1 LSAFIFQDVNV
12 KPQHLSPP
20 ATPDTWRIVETRLDA
35 GQTHLN
41 ETLFTLG
48 NGYIGLRG
56 AHEEGN
62 PLPAAASTDGT
73 YLNGFYDTEPIR
85 YPENAYGLARTNQF
99 MLNVPNAKCIVLRL
113 EDELLDLSTGRLL
126 DYERVLDLRQGVL
139 ERRLT
144 WESPQGRQVAISSKR
159 LVCLARKHVLGLR
172 YEVKALN
179 FSGRLQLVSGLDG
192 NVSNVEAGDDPRV
205 GSVISGPSLHYRGT
219 ELAAQHAALS
229 QQTAHSGL
237 TLVSAMSN
245 AFACL
250 AADGSPMA
258 RGIVSPVRTPAQ
270 NKLEQ
275 SYTVDIE
282 RGQAVQLTKFASYLS
297 SRDCAQHALLAETDA
312 ILAAARAAGFAQLCE
327 EQQQALDQF
336 WSKAAVDIG
345 GDDAL
350 LQGMRFNQFH
360 LLQSAGRDGK
370 TNIAAKGVTG
380 EGYEGHYFWDTE
392 IYIFPFFLYTDP
404 AIARQ
409 LLAFRFSCLPAARAR
424 AREMSHERG
433 ALFPWRTISGEE
445 CSAYFPAGTAQYH
458 INADIAYAVKLYL
471 ETTGDQAFLCEQG
484 AEMVLESARIW
495 MGIGCFIDGQ
505 FRINEVTGPDEYSA
519 LVNNNF
525 YTNAMARMHLRL
537 AAGMADTL
545 AQQHPADHARITQ
558 AIGLDA
564 GEVAAWRAAAD
575 AMVLPYD
582 ETLGIHVQD
591 DGFLQRK
598 RWDFANAPADK
609 YPLLLHYH
617 PLVIYRHQVCKQ
629 ADVVLAMLL
638 LSDQFSHEDK
648 RRDVAYY
655 EAVTTH
661 DSSLSSCIFGIMAS
675 ETGSHDKAHAYFM
688 ENARLDLDNTHGN
701 TAHGVHTA
709 SMAGTWLGLV
719 YGFGGLRLQEGKA
732 HFSPALP
739 GHWTHYSFRLQ
750 LHGCHLQV
758 AVRPGQ
764 TEYSLLSGPGLP
776 VWHRGREILL
786 SPAAPVASAA
796 NEVPA

>member
-1 LSAFIFQDVNV
+1 
-12 KPQHLSPP
+12 
-20 ATPDTWRIVETRLDA
+20 
-35 GQTHLN
+35 
-41 ETLFTLG
+41 
-48 NGYIGLRG
+48 
-56 AHEEGN
+56 
-62 PLPAAASTDGT
+62 
-73 YLNGFYDTEPIR
+73 
-85 YPENAYGLARTNQF
+85 

-113 EDELLDLSTGRLL
+113 DGETLDLSTGTML
-126 DYERVLDLRQGVL
+126 DYERALDLRQGVI
-139 ERRLT
+139 ERRLR
-144 WESPQGRQVAISSKR
+144 WESPQGKRVEIVSKR
-159 LVCLARKHVLGLR
+159 LVCLARKHVLALR

-179 FSGRLQLVSGLDG
+179 FSGRIQLVSGLDG

-205 GSVISGPSLHYRGT
+205 GSQTSGPSLCYRGT
-219 ELAAQHAALS
+219 ELAEHHAALS

-237 TLVSAMSN
+237 MLVSAMSN
-245 AFACL
+245 VFACL
-250 AADGSPMA
+250 AVDGTPLA
-258 RGIVSPVRTPAQ
+258 HGTVSPVHTPAQ
-270 NKLEQ
+270 NRMEQ
-275 SYTVDIE
+275 HFTVTVE
-282 RGQAVQLTKFASYLS
+282 SGQTVRLTKFASYLS
-297 SRDCAQHALLAETDA
+297 SRDCAPHALLAETDA
-312 ILAAARAAGFAQLCE
+312 ILTAARKAGIDALFE
-327 EQQQALDQF
+327 EQQHTLDQF
-336 WSKAAVDIG
+336 WSKTAVDIG

-370 TNIAAKGVTG
+370 TNIAAKGITG

-392 IYIFPFFLYTDP
+392 IYIFPFFLYSDP

-409 LLAFRFSCLPAARAR
+409 LLAFRFSCLAAARAR
-424 AREMSHERG
+424 AREMSHQRG
-433 ALFPWRTISGEE
+433 ALFPWRTIAGEE

-471 ETTGDQAFLCEQG
+471 DATGDQRFLCEQG

-495 MGIGCFIDGQ
+495 IDIGCFIEGR

-537 AAGMADTL
+537 AADMADTL
-545 AQQHPADHARITQ
+545 AQHHPADHARISA
-558 AIGLDA
+558 AIGLASD
-564 GEVAAWRAAAD
+564 EVLAWRAAAD
-575 AMVLPYD
+575 AMMLPYD

-591 DGFLQRK
+591 DGFLLRK

-638 LSDQFSHEDK
+638 LSDQFSLDDK

-675 ETGSHDKAHAYFM
+675 ETGSHDKAYTYFM

-719 YGFGGLRLQEGKA
+719 YGFGGLRLQQGEP
-732 HFSPALP
+732 HFSPTLP
-739 GHWTHYSFRLQ
+739 THWAHYSFRLQ
-750 LHGCHLQV
+750 VHGCHLQV
-758 AVRPGQ
+758 SVRAAAV
-764 TEYSLLSGPGLP
+764 EYRLLAGAGLP
-776 VWHRGREILL
+776 LWHRGQHIVL
-786 SPAAPVASAA
+786 SPAAALATLA
-796 NEVPA
+796 NEVTA